1 VVLPPAGPRVANV
14 HPGQVYKLPRET
26 DVSPDSI
33 FHRRMATRSDKP
45 WDHPLVILEV
55 EPSGIVK
62 CRLLGSLGGQR
73 LQNRRQHEQQKI
85 ALCENQEGVQAHAGT
100 RILTVAPNSDKFP
113 KATYCNFHDD
123 GSDGT
128 FHIEISNLQHWT
140 TKSRSPITLSRESV
154 ERIKNKQVY

>member
-1 VVLPPAGPRVANV
+1 
-14 HPGQVYKLPRET
+14 
-26 DVSPDSI
+26 
-33 FHRRMATRSDKP
+33 M
-45 WDHPLVILEV
+45 VILEV

-128 FHIEISNLQHWT
+128 FHIEVSNLQHWT